1 MTAAQSGPE
10 SVEKTSQPFPWITIG
25 CVAAL
30 LLVCYAPVLLKLGQ
44 VWATDED
51 MGHGFFVPLIAGY
64 IAWQKRSQIEGVAP
78 QPNWWGLAV
87 MMWGAVQ
94 LYLGT
99 LGAELYTAR
108 TSIVFSIAGAVLL
121 LGGKKYLRTFWFPIF
136 LLFFMV
142 PIPSVIYNEITFPLQ
157 LLASRV
163 AEGAIS
169 LLGIPIMREGNVLE
183 LATQKLDVVEA
194 CSGIRSLLT
203 LTFLSLVYGYFC
215 EKRTWLRTV
224 LFFSTIP
231 IAIAANAARVTITGV
246 LANFKPELAEGF
258 FHEAEGW
265 VIFMVAF
272 AILAALHQ
280 VLVRGA
286 KKMEKGHELSPA

>member
-1 MTAAQSGPE
+1 MTATQSGPE
-10 SVEKTSQPFPWITIG
+10 SVEKTSQPFPWITIA

-64 IAWQKRSQIEGVAP
+64 IAWQKRSQIENIAP
-78 QPNWWGLAV
+78 QPNWWGMAV

-272 AILAALHQ
+272 AILAGLHQ
-280 VLVRGA
+280 VLMRGA
-286 KKMEKGHELSPA
+286 KAMEKGHELSPA